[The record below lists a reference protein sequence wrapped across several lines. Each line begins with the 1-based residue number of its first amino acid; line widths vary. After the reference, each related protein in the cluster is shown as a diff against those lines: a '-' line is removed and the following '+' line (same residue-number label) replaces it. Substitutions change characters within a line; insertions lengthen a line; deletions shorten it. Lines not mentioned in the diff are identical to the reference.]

1 MNNLKQKK
9 KDPHIVISPII
20 SCSRRTDIPAFLMEW
35 VIEKIKT
42 GYVDVTN
49 PFNRNQI
56 YRVSLDPKD
65 VKCWCWW
72 SKNFK
77 EWSKAYN
84 SGQALFDLYQGHY
97 FQFTINSPSELE
109 GNINISLGERFKQM
123 EWLIENFGILSVNF
137 RFDPIIFYKKKNSNS
152 ITSNLGKFNYI
163 IEKISS
169 LGLTEM
175 IFSFAT
181 IYSKVKHR
189 MISRGFI
196 PIDPPINKKK
206 EILNKLK
213 KICEKYNI
221 TMKACCQPDLLD
233 IKGIEQAHCIDAYK
247 IEKIIGE
254 PIPKIR
260 DSGQRKS
267 CGCFKSKDIGGYTGK
282 FRCKH
287 NCDYCYASPAKK

>member
-1 MNNLKQKK
+1 MEHTKFVK
-9 KDPHIVISPII
+9 SPII

-35 VIEKIKT
+35 VIEKINI
-42 GYVDVTN
+42 GNVEVIN
-49 PFNRNQI
+49 PFNRKQI
-56 YRVSLDPKD
+56 SLVSLDPKD

-77 EWSKAYN
+77 EWIKAYH
-84 SGQALFDLYQGHY
+84 SDQALFDLYKGHY

-123 EWLIENFGILSVNF
+123 EWLIENFGNLSVNF
-137 RFDPIIFYKKKNSNS
+137 RFDPIIFYRKKNSNS
-152 ITSNLGKFNYI
+152 LSSNLGKFKFI
-163 IEKISS
+163 IENISA

-181 IYSKVKHR
+181 IYPKVKNR

-196 PIDPPINKKK
+196 PIDPPIKKKK
-206 EILNKLK
+206 EILNKLNFF
-213 KICEKYNI
+213 CEKHNI

-247 IEKIIGE
+247 IEKIISE
-254 PIPKIR
+254 PIPKIK

-267 CGCFKSKDIGGYTGK
+267 CGCFKSKDIGGYTGI

>member
-1 MNNLKQKK
+1 MNNLRQKK
-9 KDPHIVISPII
+9 KDPQIVISPII
-20 SCSRRTDIPAFLMEW
+20 SCSRRTDIPAFLMDW

-49 PFNRNQI
+49 PFNRSQI
-56 YRVSLDPKD
+56 YRVSLKPEH
-65 VKCWCWW
+65 VKCWVWW
-72 SKNFK
+72 SKNFNYWIK
-77 EWSKAYN
+77 VYKTHL
-84 SGQALFDLYQGHY
+84 ALFNSYKGHY

-109 GNINISLGERFKQM
+109 GNINISLEERFKQM
-123 EWLIENFGILSVNF
+123 EWLIENFGNLSVNF
-137 RFDPIIFYKKKNSNS
+137 RFDPIIFYRKKNSNS
-152 ITSNLGKFNYI
+152 ITNNLGQFKHIVEN
-163 IEKISS
+163 ISS

-181 IYSKVKHR
+181 IYSKVKNR

-206 EILNKLK
+206 EILNKLI

-233 IKGIEQAHCIDAYK
+233 IKGIEQAHCVDAYK

-254 PIPKIR
+254 PIPKIK

-267 CGCFKSKDIGGYTGK
+267 CGCFKSKDIGGYTGV

>member
-1 MNNLKQKK
+1 MVKA
-9 KDPHIVISPII
+9 PII

-49 PFNRNQI
+49 PFNRSQI

-77 EWSKAYN
+77 EWIKAYHSN
-84 SGQALFDLYQGHY
+84 QALFDLYKGHY

-137 RFDPIIFYKKKNSNS
+137 RFDPIIFYKKNNSNS

-163 IEKISS
+163 IENVSS

-181 IYSKVKHR
+181 IYSKVRHR

-196 PIDPPINKKK
+196 PIDPPIKKKK
-206 EILNKLK
+206 EILNKLNK
-213 KICEKYNI
+213 VCEQYNI

-233 IKGIEQAHCIDAYK
+233 VKGIEQAHCIDAYK

-254 PIPKIR
+254 SIPKIK

-267 CGCFKSKDIGGYTGK
+267 CGCFKSKDIGGYTGI